1 MNNTI
6 ELLTEYSLKPNK
18 ALGQNFLIDEEA
30 IDRIVSLAAEA
41 GLPVLEIGPGL
52 GALTFP
58 LAGTGVKLAA
68 VELDKALSEIL
79 AERLPENASV
89 INRDFLK
96 ADLGNIHS
104 LLGGGELTAIGNL
117 PYYVTSDI
125 MMRLITSGLPIRR
138 MVIMTQREAAD
149 RFTARPGDR
158 NYVPLSV
165 LSQRYFTVTA
175 AFDLSPASYRPQPEV
190 ASRVTVFDRNG
201 IEFDE
206 NFPRFLKCAFA
217 MRRKTLANNLAAL
230 GVPRAE
236 AAALIEKAGLS
247 PSVRAEALGV
257 DTLAGLC
264 RSALETH
271 AGNQDAR

>member
-117 PYYVTSDI
+117 PYYITSDI

-165 LSQRYFTVTA
+165 LSQRYFTVTS

-201 IEFDE
+201 IGYDE
-206 NFPRFLKCAFA
+206 IFPRFLKCAFA
-217 MRRKTLANNLAAL
+217 MRRKTLANNLAVL
-230 GVPRAE
+230 GISRAE

-247 PSVRAEALGV
+247 PGVRAEALGV

>member
-117 PYYVTSDI
+117 PYYITSDI

-201 IEFDE
+201 IGYDE
-206 NFPRFLKCAFA
+206 SFPRFLKCAFA

-230 GVPRAE
+230 GVSRAE